1 MPKYAPLCNDVL
13 KVNNSRELAVMV
25 DTFHPLH
32 LTKDALKLEKPE
44 YMDTWMDGNG
54 E

>member
-1 MPKYAPLCNDVL
+1 
-13 KVNNSRELAVMV
+13 MV

-32 LTKDALKLEKPE
+32 LTTDALEFEKEDYQASWLE
-44 YMDTWMDGNG
+44 GAG